1 MRDNLRRV
9 SELIFPTQL
18 NKFKN
23 KMAEI
28 KAFLRYL
35 LGTNIIVLLNEALKY
50 FDPKTSGFWFWETL
64 ILWSM
69 WVGIKYLEERD
80 EEKKSN
86 GKSSN
91 SSDSLLNS

>member
-1 MRDNLRRV
+1 
-9 SELIFPTQL
+9 
-18 NKFKN
+18 
-23 KMAEI
+23 MAEI

-80 EEKKSN
+80 EEKDNNK
-86 GKSSN
+86 N
-91 SSDSLLNS
+91 SSSGDSLLNS